1 MCTPDQPA
9 ATTPATTPTTT
20 DASLALGCELAR
32 AKVCVVSLHGRFGT
46 SADGLALG
54 VALMEAT
61 FGPAWQEEACVRAP
75 QAAGNKWYPH
85 SFLFPRSEN
94 EPRASES
101 IAQVRSMLTGL
112 RSQLATGGTLVL
124 AGFSQGACLACEVL
138 AADVREE
145 RRTLA
150 GAIAFTGG
158 LMGDDAG
165 DAPSRVLP
173 AKRATSPHPVPVA
186 LITGD
191 PDTHVPVQRV
201 HETAEHFRIAGLHVA
216 LTITPGKRHVVLPS
230 EMQLAGAWMRE
241 HVMLRAKG

>member
-1 MCTPDQPA
+1 MSPQAELTSLLAVGCPL
-9 ATTPATTPTTT
+9 
-20 DASLALGCELAR
+20 ASAQL
-32 AKVCVVSLHGRFGT
+32 CVLSLHGRFG
-46 SADGLALG
+46 SAEDGLALG
-54 VALMEAT
+54 VALLEAT
-61 FGPAWQEEACVRAP
+61 FGDAWQEHACVRAP

-101 IAQVRSMLTGL
+101 IAQVRSMLAGL
-112 RSQLATGGTLVL
+112 RLHMPTGSKLVL
-124 AGFSQGACLACEVL
+124 VGFSQGACLTCEVL
-138 AADVREE
+138 AADVREG
-145 RRTLA
+145 RCTLD

-165 DAPSRVLP
+165 DAPSRLLP

-201 HETAEHFRIAGLHVA
+201 RETAEQFRGAGMGVM
-216 LTITPGKRHVVLPS
+216 LTITPGKRHVVLPG

-241 HVMLRAKG
+241 QVMLRAEGSARH